1 MQTIQIQT
9 TQNVGIQYAIAGLGD
24 RIAAYLLD
32 SVIIGAYVIIVM
44 FLLGSLGVN
53 TYWLFI
59 LFYLPAFFYH
69 LLSEI
74 FLDGQSIGK
83 KQFNLKVVRLDGNP
97 VTLGNYVM
105 RWILRLVDIS
115 ISSGAVAMLSIAV
128 TKEGQRVGDIAAGTT
143 VVKLR
148 AQRPVQSHQVIEQME
163 LDYTPVYKQ
172 AASLRSQDIELIRQA
187 LSAYK
192 ETGNVQPILAITG
205 KVKDHLQIESDMP
218 PVTFLYTILKDY
230 SYLNSQ

>member
-9 TQNVGIQYAIAGLGD
+9 TQNVGIQYAVAGLGE
-24 RIAAYLLD
+24 RIGAYLLD

-44 FLLGSLGVN
+44 FLLTSVGIN
-53 TYWLFI
+53 TYWIFI

-69 LLSEI
+69 LISEA
-74 FLDGQSIGK
+74 LMDGQSIGK
-83 KQFNLKVVRLDGNP
+83 KQFGLKVVRLDGNP

-115 ISSGAVAMLSIAV
+115 ITSGAVALLSIAV
-128 TKEGQRVGDIAAGTT
+128 TKEGQRIGDIAAGTT
-143 VVKLR
+143 VVRLR
-148 AQRPVQSHQVIEQME
+148 EQRPVQSHQVIEQIDS
-163 LDYTPVYKQ
+163 DYVPQFKS
-172 AASLRSQDIELIRQA
+172 AASLRAEDIELIRQA
-187 LSAYK
+187 LSTYK
-192 ETGNVQPILAITG
+192 STGNVQPILAITE
-205 KVKDHLQIESDMP
+205 KVKEHLQIESDMP